1 MVERNRDGGVLQCFR
16 RGWIEALEVYYR
28 RDDHDPDDAVR
39 VRDCRIPAIQ
49 LNTLALAAVAM
60 VPQNQFRPQIFT
72 FMMFS
77 ALLALL
83 TWDNYRG
90 RAPLW
95 LVIPLMALWGD
106 LHGGFIVGIATLA
119 AYASV
124 AGLQDLIAGRGLARA
139 LRLSLI
145 AISGTLA
152 TLVSPY
158 GIDAWR
164 VVLNA
169 LKDYAAQPIIAD
181 WRPLLSA
188 IARGWHTNP
197 ADTVFFLCGVLLMLA
212 FIVAFVRE
220 PQGGDFP
227 LVAIAMMMTM
237 AAFTALRN
245 LPLAMI
251 ACVAPLARHAEL
263 IAVRRR
269 HVPAPS
275 TDGREVDTAASTNAR
290 SGFTPWFAASIAAVL
305 AVVAGLF
312 STRLVV
318 GPDSP
323 VGAVAF
329 MNRYQLHGNLLS
341 NFGSGEYLI
350 WHLPTSRVF
359 IDGRY
364 DTVYSSK
371 VVDQYLA
378 FINGRPDASRVL
390 NAYPHDYVLLPADSP
405 ALRVMARALEWKL
418 IYRDGN
424 WMLFA
429 RAHSAAAKIPGVPIS
444 GTAPPRAIFHECERS
459 VPSTR
464 DVAATLRTRFGGAGD
479 RDRPFRPND
488 RYGFVGP
495 CALRSSGCRP
505 QASRILN
512 DPYSYSAFGHR
523 WDNHEWLTEFVMAGV
538 I

>member
-1 MVERNRDGGVLQCFR
+1 MTAPNPHAVIRPQISLLSYAPAMVLLLIAVADSAQFPDTDLSGHLRFGQAAIASGHLAHRDPYSYSAAGALWRNHEWLSEIVMAAFYNAFGVVGLKLWKFTTVATTMILMTLCAS
-16 RGWIEALEVYYR
+16 ETA
-28 RDDHDPDDAVR
+28 AS
-39 VRDCRIPAIQ
+39 PAIQ

-95 LVIPLMALWGD
+95 LVIPLMALWGN

-444 GTAPPRAIFHECERS
+444 GTAP
-459 VPSTR
+459 
-464 DVAATLRTRFGGAGD
+464 AT
-479 RDRPFRPND
+479 
-488 RYGFVGP
+488 
-495 CALRSSGCRP
+495 
-505 QASRILN
+505 
-512 DPYSYSAFGHR
+512 SYFP
-523 WDNHEWLTEFVMAGV
+523 
-538 I
+538 